1 MAYRTVIKKNEAL
14 TQTAKNVFGE
24 DIVKQG
30 YICFTDFYECE
41 FFDIEEKISEN
52 ELYNSEVRDCLSTS
66 SEYICIEFVNGKK
79 IVFQNSEWFSIYNI
93 ETEKEWAEIE

>member
-24 DIVKQG
+24 DIVKQA

-41 FFDIEEKISEN
+41 FFDIE
-52 ELYNSEVRDCLSTS
+52 
-66 SEYICIEFVNGKK
+66 
-79 IVFQNSEWFSIYNI
+79 
-93 ETEKEWAEIE
+93 